1 MKQTVIFKPTK
12 KHHEDSSPK
21 RNQSLEDKTLSK
33 QDDAIVMQ
41 NFLKD
46 NVRIIRGIG
55 AEDENSIEDT
65 EKMNQLFGKKIK
77 TMKLSSRKSP
87 SR

>member
-1 MKQTVIFKPTK
+1 
-12 KHHEDSSPK
+12 
-21 RNQSLEDKTLSK
+21 
-33 QDDAIVMQ
+33 MQ